1 MAVYRTKNFR
11 LLVPVL
17 FLACG
22 AVPAAQAVKPGA
34 DAAFQQ
40 GAGPAAAPG
49 AGLSVKDLG
58 PLLSPAVS
66 SFPVVGQG
74 GNYSLALEDGRTL
87 WFLNN
92 IWTGELRKK
101 GEVSLWGIVDGGV
114 AVLEATAPYS
124 AGGKF
129 GYVADENRWPLPV
142 LSADMAEYASVRK
155 FWPRA
160 GVRAC
165 GGYYLYYSL
174 MNNFG
179 TQVYDHFRVGQGLA
193 SAAEPL
199 GPYTMLKVGDRR
211 AFWNDIEPAFGSA
224 VWPDRDGW
232 LYVYG
237 RVMTEPG
244 KYSAALAKV
253 QPDSIADRDRY
264 LYYSLEASS
273 GLWTPDVGEATPV
286 LDGMPDEFSVS
297 YNEYLKKYLALYS
310 GADGGAL
317 MRTGDYPWGP
327 WSAPQSVLSCKKEE
341 YCFGAK
347 EQAAFSAEGGRK
359 AFFTVEKK
367 NMPRLYELEFK

>member
-1 MAVYRTKNFR
+1 MRIFR
-11 LLVPVL
+11 ISAPLVLLAYGAA
-17 FLACG
+17 LAAP
-22 AVPAAQAVKPGA
+22 AVPQAGAASS
-34 DAAFQQ
+34 
-40 GAGPAAAPG
+40 AAPG

-58 PLLSPAVS
+58 PLLGPATS
-66 SFPVVGQG
+66 SSPVVGQG

-92 IWTGELRKK
+92 IWTGELKEK

-114 AVLEATAPYS
+114 AVLETTVPYS
-124 AGGKF
+124 ARGKLV
-129 GYVADENRWPLPV
+129 YAADENRWPLPV
-142 LSADMAEYASVRK
+142 LSAEAAEYASVRK

-160 GVRAC
+160 AVRA
-165 GGYYLYYSL
+165 GDGYYLYYSL

-199 GPYTMLKVGDRR
+199 GPYTMLKAGGRR
-211 AFWNDIEPAFGSA
+211 ALWNDIEPAFGSA

-232 LYVYG
+232 IYVYG

-244 KYSAALAKV
+244 QYSAALAKV
-253 QPDSIADRDRY
+253 QPDGIADRDRY
-264 LYYSLEASS
+264 LYYSLESSS
-273 GLWTPDVGEATPV
+273 GLWTSEAGEATPV
-286 LDGMPDEFSVS
+286 MEGLPDEFSVS

-310 GADGGAL
+310 GADGGVL

-327 WSAPQSVLSCKKEE
+327 WSAPKSVLPCKKEE
-341 YCFGAK
+341 YCYGAK
-347 EQAAFSAEGGRK
+347 EHPGFLSEGGK
-359 AFFTVEKK
+359 KTFFTVEKK